1 MRNAAAVVLF
11 LCVTVTGRPRR
22 ARGSR
27 PRRRALI
34 LGLFV
39 LGTFAVMT
47 GNFSGVN
54 SATHHRQRRGGA
66 VPNFAVE
73 VLSIHPAVGVVIVVQ
88 NFQVPSMIAH
98 LLATFAWHKAKFSL
112 QTEAPHKRDN
122 QSCAHRAPNLNS
134 PQSLSVPLVLQ
145 RPTLTPS

>member
-66 VPNFAVE
+66 VPNFTVE

-98 LLATFAWHKAKFSL
+98 LLATFAWHKANSAYK
-112 QTEAPHKRDN
+112 PKRRTRETTN
-122 QSCAHRAPNLNS
+122 RVHIE
-134 PQSLSVPLVLQ
+134 
-145 RPTLTPS
+145 RPTLTHLKVSRYLWCYSAPH